1 MAYND
6 DADLMTVT
14 MNDPTTAITLTVTE
28 ARANLPALLDRVA
41 QGDEITITRHGLAV
55 AVLMP
60 SERVKTRRKAVQE
73 ALARA
78 DELGRQ
84 LDEAR
89 ARAKRGEPLPPPT
102 GNTAFYDEWEAE
114 RRAEH
119 EEEYA
124 EQWGDTP

>member
-1 MAYND
+1 
-6 DADLMTVT
+6 MTET
-14 MNDPTTAITLTVTE
+14 AAEPTTLSISE
-28 ARANLPALLDRVA
+28 ARATLPSLLDRVA
-41 QGDEITITRHGLAV
+41 KGEEITITRHGHAV

-73 ALARA
+73 ALAGAAEIR
-78 DELGRQ
+78 RQ

-89 ARAKRGEPLPPPT
+89 ARARRGEPLLPPS

-114 RRAEH
+114 RQAEH
-119 EEEYA
+119 DEEYA